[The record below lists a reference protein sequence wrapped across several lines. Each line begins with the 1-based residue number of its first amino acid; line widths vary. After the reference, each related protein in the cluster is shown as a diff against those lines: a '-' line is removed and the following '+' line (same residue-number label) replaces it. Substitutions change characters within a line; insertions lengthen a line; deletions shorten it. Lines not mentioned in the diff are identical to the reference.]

1 MVVADQVQHGM
12 NEWAS
17 PGVTDDLGADD
28 DVAQLSRH
36 FGRDRLAAVDRKG
49 ERVRLLVDA
58 EMLALEVAD
67 LVAPDEREAELASGD
82 PLLAQHVA
90 DQLRSGLE
98 IERPLLIIGH
108 LDLDH
113 RRYFR
118 RNLPVSSAC
127 SL

>member
-1 MVVADQVQHGM
+1 MTT
-12 NEWAS
+12 S
-17 PGVTDDLGADD
+17 PSCRGTP
-28 DVAQLSRH
+28 
-36 FGRDRLAAVDRKG
+36 GRDRLAAVDRKG
-49 ERVRLLVDA
+49 ERVGLLVDA

-67 LVAPDEREAELASGD
+67 LVAPDEREAELALVD
-82 PLLAQHVA
+82 PLLAKHVA

-98 IERPLLIIGH
+98 IERRGRTVRH

-118 RNLPVSSAC
+118 RNVPVSSAC